1 MSGEIIVGIIGIF
14 ILMLLFCTGIEIGFA
29 MAIIGFVGFAYLVSF
44 PAACNLLAQDIFHVF
59 SSYTLTV
66 LPLFIFMGQVAFNSG
81 IAKRLYES
89 ANKFTGHVPGG
100 LAMATVTGATAF
112 GAVCGSMPATAATFA
127 SVAVPQMDRYG
138 YNKSLSTGI
147 VSTVGVLG
155 ILIPPSSLLIILGI
169 ITEQSIGQLFMAG
182 MIPGFVLS
190 AAFIILIY
198 IWCKINPS
206 IGPSSEKYPW
216 RVRLVSLKEFVWPLL
231 IFSIVIGGLLKGFFT
246 PTEAGSVGTFAVL
259 VLAIVTRNLDF
270 KGFINAVA
278 ETIRPTCMILTLI
291 AGSTVLGHFIAV
303 SEIPIIAAEG
313 VATLHLPPWLIM
325 TLIMFVYL
333 LGGSFVDDLAFM
345 ILATPILYPAVM
357 KLGYDP
363 LWFCIMIS
371 ITLGIGVIIPPV
383 AVCVFIVKNFTGVP
397 FSVIYKGVYP
407 FLIAL
412 IACII
417 LLFIFPE
424 IVTWLPSQLYIRAS

>member
-1 MSGEIIVGIIGIF
+1 MSGEILVGMIGIVA
-14 ILMLLFCTGIEIGFA
+14 MLIFFCTGIEIGFA
-29 MAIIGFVGFAYLVSF
+29 MAAIGFVGFAYLVSF

-66 LPLFIFMGQVAFNSG
+66 LPLFIFMGQIAFNSG
-81 IAKRLYES
+81 IAEKLYAS
-89 ANKFTGHVPGG
+89 ANKFTAHVPGG

-138 YNKSLSTGI
+138 YDKSLSTGI
-147 VSTVGVLG
+147 VATVGILG
-155 ILIPPSSLLIILGI
+155 TLIPPSSLLIILGI

-198 IWCKINPS
+198 LWCKINPS
-206 IGPSSEKYPW
+206 IGPSSERYPW
-216 RVRLVSLKEFVWPLL
+216 RVRVASLKAFVWPAL

-259 VLAIVTRNLDF
+259 ILAIVTRNLDF
-270 KGFINAVA
+270 KGFINAVV
-278 ETIRPTCMILTLI
+278 ETVRPTCMILILI

-303 SEIPIIAAEG
+303 SGIPTIVAEG
-313 VATLHLPPWLIM
+313 IVRLHQPPWFIM
-325 TLIMFVYL
+325 TIIIFVYL
-333 LGGSFVDDLAFM
+333 LGGSFIDDLAFM
-345 ILATPILYPAVM
+345 ILATPILYPAAI

-363 LWFCIMIS
+363 LWFCVMIC
-371 ITLGIGVIIPPV
+371 ITLGVGVIIPPV
-383 AVCVFIVKNFTGVP
+383 AVCVFIVKNFTNVP

-407 FLIAL
+407 FLLAL
-412 IACII
+412 VACII

-424 IVTWLPSQLYIRAS
+424 IVTWLPSQFYTLGS